1 MVDAPVLGTGAF
13 GVRVRVSSRPFL
25 NFLREVFLYEDI
37 ELSFCSRGRKMR
49 SSTLGHPDSYGS
61 SSSPTTQVSLFSSI
75 FCWLNDGIL
84 NLFVKFMVA
93 EK

>member
-37 ELSFCSRGRKMR
+37 ELSFCFKQVLFKLVVIPNLVRNLILKFFEKMLKQVQHDDKSCVYPHL
-49 SSTLGHPDSYGS
+49 SS
-61 SSSPTTQVSLFSSI
+61 
-75 FCWLNDGIL
+75 
-84 NLFVKFMVA
+84 
-93 EK
+93 